1 MSTFAKYT
9 YLTPLLALLISVVPS
24 TQAATYTA
32 HSPANRV
39 ALLELYTSEGCSSC
53 PPADAWLIQTGA
65 QADPKRVIPLALH
78 VDYWNSLGWK
88 DRFSDRKFTTRQ
100 QELAAFVHSKVVYT
114 PEVFVAGRELRR
126 WSDTNDFDHI
136 IKNITAQP
144 SAADIEIKLSSGTTA
159 RSYDLSSNV
168 KLRGSS
174 PQGVQNFQT
183 YIALYENKLVSNI
196 AAGENSGVTLHHDYV
211 VRQWLGPYPLKDGA
225 ANINENIALDKI
237 QGGIKTG
244 QFGVV
249 VFVQN
254 ASNGEVL
261 QALRLQPG
269 IE

>member
-9 YLTPLLALLISVVPS
+9 YLLPLAALFISVAPS

-32 HSPANRV
+32 QSPANRI

-88 DRFSDRKFTTRQ
+88 DRFSDQKFTARQ
-100 QELAAFVHSKVVYT
+100 QQLAAFVHSKVVYT
-114 PEVFVAGRELRR
+114 PEVFVAGRELRH
-126 WSDTNDFDHI
+126 WSGTNDFEQT

-144 SAADIEIKLSSGTTA
+144 SPVDIEVKLSSSTAA

-174 PQGVQNFQT
+174 AQGAQNYQT

-196 AAGENSGVTLHHDYV
+196 VAGENSGVTLHHDYV
-211 VRQWLGPYPLKDGA
+211 VRQWLGPFSLKDGA
-225 ANINENIALDKI
+225 TSIKENIALDKI

-254 ASNGEVL
+254 AGNGEVL
-261 QALRLQPG
+261 QAVRLQPG